1 MKFLLVFY
9 LTLFAAIGYG
19 QIYTTISGEVEFVSD
34 APLELIEASSDQMQ
48 GVLDIGKKSFAF
60 KMYIKSFDGFNNPL
74 QQVHF
79 YENYMEANVYPIATF
94 TGKILE
100 NIEEGKKEYRA
111 KGALDIHGKSVERVI
126 DVVLTISD
134 NAVGYSASFIVPLA
148 EHDIKLP
155 RIVYQKIAE
164 DILVT
169 IKGELI
175 CKK

>member
-1 MKFLLVFY
+1 
-9 LTLFAAIGYG
+9 
-19 QIYTTISGEVEFVSD
+19 
-34 APLELIEASSDQMQ
+34 
-48 GVLDIGKKSFAF
+48 
-60 KMYIKSFDGFNNPL
+60 
-74 QQVHF
+74 
-79 YENYMEANVYPIATF
+79 MEANVYPIATF